1 MISEEKIAYLMA
13 SGVSE
18 ENARSLLIKGF
29 LSLNERELPDNIKA
43 SVMATVDLAKS
54 GAM

>member
-18 ENARSLLIKGF
+18 EDARSLLVRGF
-29 LSLNERELPDNIKA
+29 FNLNEYELPKNIKA
-43 SVMATVDLAKS
+43 SVMAMIDLAKS
-54 GAM
+54 GAV